1 MGIEKILGYGLV
13 YLAFLFLFTLVG
25 LDVYKSSL
33 RHTEQMDTN
42 VKNHAQNIAQA
53 EALAR
58 ALEANRETM
67 METVAALAAQKS
79 LVLITD
85 ESGGWKLVALDTGN
99 RDRIRAFLDQ
109 QRRDAEAAAEK
120 NEN

>member
-1 MGIEKILGYGLV
+1 MSLEKILGYGLV
-13 YLAFLFLFTLVG
+13 YLVILFLFALVG

-33 RHTEQMDTN
+33 RHKEQIDTN
-42 VKNHAQNIAQA
+42 FKNHAQNIAQS
-53 EALAR
+53 EALVSAF
-58 ALEANRETM
+58 EANRATM

-85 ESGGWKLVALDTGN
+85 ENGNWKLVALDTGN

-109 QRRDAEAAAEK
+109 QRQNAEAAGDKHED
-120 NEN
+120 

>member
-1 MGIEKILGYGLV
+1 MGLEKILGYGLV
-13 YLAFLFLFTLVG
+13 YLVILFLFALVG

-42 VKNHAQNIAQA
+42 VKNHAQNIAQG
-53 EALAR
+53 EALVL
-58 ALEANRETM
+58 ALEANRATLI
-67 METVAALAAQKS
+67 ETVAALAAQKS

-85 ESGGWKLVALDTGN
+85 ESGNWKLVALDTGN

-109 QRRDAEAAAEK
+109 QRRDAEAAGEK